1 VLCLSREDE
10 PLESTTCQNIGRL
23 RWGNHPCSSACAGSG
38 LRFLHLST
46 STCSNS
52 SQFCA
57 RKDSP
62 SVSTSWQSSMQAPS
76 ECPRSCCPVSLARTH
91 MRDALCALQKHVCQV
106 GMPVAHASLNRSSPC
121 RLQLSAR
128 VRGGLH
134 FSRLAAA
141 GRMQLPSLVWGA
153 PRDGESSRGAGTGQS
168 CRFIL
173 HWCKSELRGTQASF
187 HVCPLTRRERRR
199 AQRLRAIETRD
210 ASLTDVSAL
219 KALEQRE
226 KAALAAMLTLK
237 AQTEYQ
243 DNSHS
248 SLHERDLLKTGGRGD
263 NARAHKRCHVCSS
276 HNLELTLCREMGI
289 LAPVS
294 RYRLPHSSAAHS
306 GRINRA
312 HRERIVDIAVRRG
325 LFRNYAQPR
334 LPVLLRFCTCHAC
347 RRKRVRHKLRHK
359 LRRQHR
365 KRGDLPGARAAR
377 AIRMCMSSC
386 LFMYF

>member
-1 VLCLSREDE
+1 MLPSVPCSHSHERRPLRAPEARVPSRDACRACLPE
-10 PLESTTCQNIGRL
+10 PLFPLPSSVERPGSWWTSLFQVGRVRENAAAL
-23 RWGNHPCSSACAGSG
+23 AGRPG
-38 LRFLHLST
+38 GT
-46 STCSNS
+46 STPGRR
-52 SQFCA
+52 A
-57 RKDSP
+57 R
-62 SVSTSWQSSMQAPS
+62 A
-76 ECPRSCCPVSLARTH
+76 
-91 MRDALCALQKHVCQV
+91 
-106 GMPVAHASLNRSSPC
+106 
-121 RLQLSAR
+121 
-128 VRGGLH
+128 
-134 FSRLAAA
+134 
-141 GRMQLPSLVWGA
+141 SLVWGA

-187 HVCPLTRRERRR
+187 HACPLTRRERRR

>member
-1 VLCLSREDE
+1 M
-10 PLESTTCQNIGRL
+10 
-23 RWGNHPCSSACAGSG
+23 
-38 LRFLHLST
+38 
-46 STCSNS
+46 
-52 SQFCA
+52 
-57 RKDSP
+57 
-62 SVSTSWQSSMQAPS
+62 STSWQSSMQAPS

-128 VRGGLH
+128 VRGGLDP
-134 FSRLAAA
+134 FPRLVA
-141 GRMQLPSLVWGA
+141 GVPHATALAGGPGGTSTPGRRARASLVWGA

-187 HVCPLTRRERRR
+187 HACPLTRRERRR

-294 RYRLPHSSAAHS
+294 RYRLLTRLLHTPAGSIVLIVSGLSILLCVVASSGTTHSL
-306 GRINRA
+306 
-312 HRERIVDIAVRRG
+312 V
-325 LFRNYAQPR
+325 
-334 LPVLLRFCTCHAC
+334 
-347 RRKRVRHKLRHK
+347 
-359 LRRQHR
+359 
-365 KRGDLPGARAAR
+365 
-377 AIRMCMSSC
+377 C
-386 LFMYF
+386 LFCCDSAHVTLAVEKGYGTSCDTSCDASIGNEATCPAHEPQELSACA